1 MLITPELVHP
11 LDKGECPPLPGG
23 DVFEPGD
30 LEFYLLGRLES
41 RRPYDF
47 RSPVRTDLSRNAR
60 YRHCEQMFIF
70 GPQGY
75 SDGKPLGQV
84 SDLSHR
90 KDRSETCPTARAFWN

>member
-47 RSPVRTDLSRNAR
+47 RSPVRTDLSRDAR

-75 SDGKPLGQV
+75 SDGKP
-84 SDLSHR
+84 
-90 KDRSETCPTARAFWN
+90 